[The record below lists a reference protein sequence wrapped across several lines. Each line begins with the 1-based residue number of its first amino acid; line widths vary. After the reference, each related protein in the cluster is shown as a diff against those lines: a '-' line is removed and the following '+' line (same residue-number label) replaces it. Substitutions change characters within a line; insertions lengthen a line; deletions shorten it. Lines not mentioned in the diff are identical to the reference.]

1 MKISLKDNNRV
12 RLEEKANSLELTDQ
26 SSQEFGAIDSPLMA
40 TPTTILTVVAY
51 AFTSVTWTTL
61 GGIGGS
67 RKNSLPLENKIPNAS
82 LDELISLHD
91 DVHN

>member
-1 MKISLKDNNRV
+1 MSIKDINIKVRV
-12 RLEEKANSLELTDQ
+12 EELANSLELGEKTSHKLGD
-26 SSQEFGAIDSPLMA
+26 IDSPLMA

-67 RKNSLPLENKIPNAS
+67 RKNTLPVENKITNATIDQ
-82 LDELISLHD
+82 LVSLHE
-91 DVHN
+91 NIRNQ